1 MEAKKD
7 RYVFNCP
14 PTTTL
19 SQGKL
24 YLPQMPFCESHL
36 HHSFLPL
43 HLQSSWAFLG
53 SYIQGLRRKRDKPSY
68 TQPPL
73 SIDTFYCNYH
83 YYFLSF
89 SLYIISNLF
98 FHLQLGLR
106 FFHSISK
113 FCSWICGFG
122 EEVEKGFSGFLSI
135 FCLYL
140 SLSLKGPYLNRIRF
154 SSLP

>member
-1 MEAKKD
+1 MEGKKD

-14 PTTTL
+14 PTKTL

-43 HLQSSWAFLG
+43 HLQSSWAFSG
-53 SYIQGLRRKRDKPSY
+53 SCIQGLHRKRTKPSY
-68 TQPPL
+68 TEPPR
-73 SIDTFYCNYH
+73 SIDTFYCNYN

-98 FHLQLGLR
+98 FHLQLGLLLL
-106 FFHSISK
+106 HSIAK
-113 FCSWICGFG
+113 FCSCICGFG
-122 EEVEKGFSGFLSI
+122 EEVEKGFSLVNFLSLP
-135 FCLYL
+135 F
-140 SLSLKGPYLNRIRF
+140 SLSKRPQF
-154 SSLP
+154 E